1 MATTT
6 TLRPSGLSSG
16 VGWSA
21 LPAGTLYGVTSD
33 NSDATYALWSG
44 SGSAL
49 ILATPA
55 DSPPVG
61 ERRHRVRVRA
71 RGEDGDAWWSVRLS
85 SGALVAGAAS
95 QFPASP
101 VTVIGSW
108 GFGAPADGST
118 VLYTYVTGQS
128 TNVKIN
134 ELYIDVDTREAPTV
148 TPQVL
153 DGSGT
158 STTTV
163 SDTTQPSIRAD
174 SVDLDGLNAR
184 QYRYWVTQGATV
196 VWDTG
201 IVPGASTNQMTTP
214 LDNGAY
220 VAHVQVWS
228 TLGANTAYPS
238 DEETLA
244 FTVLVGVVPAPDN
257 PTVDAVDGSPFYLL
271 NACAPY
277 VGQFDG
283 DVGYIELQ
291 RVDCPEDPTYT
302 TIVVLGPLVT
312 GACAEWTDYT
322 LPRTPAPELC
332 VHTEPC
338 CSYYRARTVGRI
350 SGDLR
355 VSAWSDSY
363 DPGVPRGLI
372 VMWPGTNGSIPAG
385 WDRVTALDAKYPK
398 GIATSST
405 EPGTTGGSSTH
416 LHTTP
421 GHTHDESHVHTS
433 PTPTAAATGTVLT
446 ANTAGALKALGT
458 HTHSRPSTNSATVV
472 SGSTAP
478 GTGTIANDPAKLDV
492 IFVQS
497 DGTKLGAPVGALG
510 FMGDIAPTGWTTYA
524 NATNRFLKG
533 AAAAGNGGG
542 TAVSALDAHAHT
554 VDAHTH
560 TGTSHTH
567 ISTNTGTATSTLAPA
582 TGSGAVTSAATHDHS
597 ITIGAA
603 STQSLVSASGGNSGV
618 SGTLDPPYRN
628 LRVRENTSGG
638 VSLPVGLICAWR
650 GELGLIPDF
659 WQLCDGTN
667 GTPNMTNVF
676 PRGATASINTTGGSS
691 AGHTHTGG
699 SHTHTTTGHSHTATT
714 GVTGA
719 ANTTAITTATS
730 AIATSTHTHA
740 LTDVNSTTPTVAS
753 ITAGTLASTTQEP
766 AHEQVAFVQLI
777 STPTPPPDP
786 EIFCLEWDDGEHLIR
801 TLGPDGPLW
810 SPVYGKFE
818 WDVDRPFTAANGVMG
833 SRFVTSAAPGG
844 RNLHMVAAV
853 QSEYELSILRATL
866 ARPLVLI
873 SPTDADEVWA
883 APVAESVKVIQIGR
897 IRQVSADFI
906 GTGPQPPPQL
916 ADVG

>member
-1 MATTT
+1 M
-6 TLRPSGLSSG
+6 
-16 VGWSA
+16 
-21 LPAGTLYGVTSD
+21 
-33 NSDATYALWSG
+33 
-44 SGSAL
+44 
-49 ILATPA
+49 
-55 DSPPVG
+55 
-61 ERRHRVRVRA
+61 
-71 RGEDGDAWWSVRLS
+71 
-85 SGALVAGAAS
+85 
-95 QFPASP
+95 
-101 VTVIGSW
+101 
-108 GFGAPADGST
+108 
-118 VLYTYVTGQS
+118 LYTYVTGQS

-158 STTTV
+158 SVIVV

-184 QYRYWVTQGATV
+184 QYRYWVTQGATIV
-196 VWDTG
+196 FDTG
-201 IVPGASTNQMTTP
+201 IIPGASANQMTTP

-220 VAHVQVWS
+220 TAHVQVWS

-244 FTVLVGVVPAPDN
+244 FTVSVGVVPAPDN
-257 PTVDAVDGSPFYLL
+257 PTVDAVDGTPFYLL
-271 NACAPY
+271 EACAPY

-283 DVGYIELQ
+283 DVGYIEIQ
-291 RVDCPEDPTYT
+291 RVDCPEDPTLT
-302 TIVVLGPLVT
+302 TIAMLGPLTT
-312 GACAEWTDYT
+312 GECAEWTDYT
-322 LPRTPAPELC
+322 IPRQPAPELC

-372 VMWPGTNGSIPAG
+372 VMWPGTNGTIPAG
-385 WDRVTALDAKYPK
+385 WDRVTALDSKYPK
-398 GIATSST
+398 GIATAGT
-405 EPGTTGGSSTH
+405 EPGTTGGAATH
-416 LHTTP
+416 THTTP
-421 GHTHDESHVHTS
+421 GHTHDESHIHTS
-433 PTPTAAATGTVLT
+433 P
-446 ANTAGALKALGT
+446 TAGALKVLGT

-478 GTGTIANDPAKLDV
+478 GTDNENNDPARLDV

-497 DGTKLGAPVGALG
+497 DGTALGAPNGSLG
-510 FMGDIAPTGWTTYA
+510 LMGDIAPTGWTTYA

-533 AAAAGNGGG
+533 AVAAGNGGG
-542 TAVSALDAHAHT
+542 TAVSSLDSHVHA

-567 ISTNTGTATSTLAPA
+567 VSGNTGTASSTLGPA
-582 TGSGAVTSAATHDHS
+582 TGSGSVTSAATHDHA
-597 ITIGAA
+597 IVIGSA
-603 STQSLVSASGGNSGV
+603 STQSLASTSGGNSGAGPA
-618 SGTLDPPYRN
+618 SMDPPYRN

-667 GTPNMTNVF
+667 GTPNMTNVY
-676 PRGATASINTTGGSS
+676 PRGATASINTTGGSLT
-691 AGHTHTGG
+691 GHTHTGG
-699 SHTHTTTGHSHTATT
+699 SHTHSTTGHSHTASTLA
-714 GVTGA
+714 TGA
-719 ANTTAITTATS
+719 GSTTAITTATV
-730 AIATSTHTHA
+730 AISTAAHVHT

-753 ITAGTLASTTQEP
+753 ITAGTLASATQEP
-766 AHEQVAFVQLI
+766 AHEQVAFVQLVE
-777 STPTPPPDP
+777 TPTPPPDP
-786 EIFCLEWDDGEHLIR
+786 TIFCLDWDDDEHLIR

-833 SRFVTSAAPGG
+833 GRFVTSAPPGG

-853 QSEYELSILRATL
+853 QSEYELAILRATL

-883 APVAESVKVIQIGR
+883 APVAESVRVVQVGR
-897 IRQVSADFI
+897 IRQVTADFI